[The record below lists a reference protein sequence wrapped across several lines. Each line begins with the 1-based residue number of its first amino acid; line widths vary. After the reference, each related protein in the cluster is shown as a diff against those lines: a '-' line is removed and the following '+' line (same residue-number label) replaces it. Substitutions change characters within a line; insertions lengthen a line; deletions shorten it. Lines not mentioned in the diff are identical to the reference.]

1 MTESTLP
8 PPPIARKEH
17 KETALH
23 GVVLA
28 DDYAWLRDKEN
39 PDVTAYLE
47 AENAYAEAV
56 MAPLAGL
63 REELYREMLSHIK
76 QTDVSVSYRD
86 GGWWYYSRTE
96 EGLQY
101 GIYCRKRGGPDGP
114 DADAA
119 EEVLLDGNEL
129 AKGHAFFSIG
139 DTDITDD
146 GRWLAYSTDT
156 TGFRQY
162 TLHIKDLATG
172 ETLQDQVERVGSVVW
187 AADNRTLFYT
197 VEDEQQ
203 KRQYQLWRHDLA
215 AKFAEDKL
223 VFEEDDER
231 FNVAAGRTRD
241 GQYIVVEAASHTTS
255 ESRVVAANDPSG
267 QFRIVAPREDE
278 HEYSLDHRNGLW
290 FIRTNDRGR
299 NFRLVT
305 APSETPGREHWTE
318 LIAHRDA
325 IMLEDVSLFAGFF
338 IACEREDGLPRLRL
352 WKFGGN
358 GPDATPSG
366 EIAFPEPAYSAHP
379 HINRIFDT
387 TTFRY
392 AYESLVTPESVYEF
406 DVARGTSTLLKQREI
421 PGGFDRTLYAS
432 ERIRATA
439 PDGVEVPVSI
449 VYRKDKF
456 AQREPQPAAPVS
468 SPAPN
473 PLYVYGYGS
482 YGYALPLG
490 FSSNRL
496 SLLDRGVVMAY
507 AHIRGGGDLGK
518 PWHDAGKML
527 VKRNTFTD
535 FIACVEHLTAA
546 GYGDPSRVAIEG
558 GSAGGL
564 LMGAVAN
571 MRPDLFRAVLSH
583 VPFVD
588 VMNTML
594 DASLPLTVP
603 EYEEWGD
610 PNQEEYFRYML
621 SYSPY
626 DNLHAASYPA
636 MLVKTSLHDS
646 QVMYWEPAKYMAK
659 LRTLNIG
666 GLPLLLVTNM
676 QAGHGGSS
684 GRYDYLKEIALDYA
698 FVLRELGI
706 V

>member
-8 PPPIARKEH
+8 TPPIAH
-17 KETALH
+17 KHHTEAQLH
-23 GVVLA
+23 GVLLA

-56 MAPLAGL
+56 MAPLTGL

-86 GGWWYYSRTE
+86 GEWWYYSRTE

-101 GIYCRKRGGPDGP
+101 GIYCRKRGGLAGP
-114 DADAA
+114 NADAA

-129 AKGHAFFSIG
+129 AKGQAFFAIG

-146 GRWLAYSTDT
+146 GRWLAYTTDT

-172 ETLQDQVERVGSVVW
+172 ETLADEVERVGTVVW
-187 AADNRTLFYT
+187 AADNCTLFYT

-203 KRQYQLWRHDLA
+203 KRQFQLWHHELGR
-215 AKFAEDKL
+215 KFAEDKL
-223 VFEEDDER
+223 VYQEDDER
-231 FNVAAGRTRD
+231 FNIAAGRTRD
-241 GQYIVVEAASHTTS
+241 GKYVVLEIASHTAS
-255 ESRVVAANDPSG
+255 EARVLKADDPAGAFS
-267 QFRIVAPREDE
+267 IIAPREDE

-305 APSETPGREHWTE
+305 APVETPGREHWTE
-318 LIAHRDA
+318 LIPHREQ
-325 IMLEDVSLFAGFF
+325 IMLEDVDLFAGFF
-338 IACEREDGLPRLRL
+338 FACERENGLPRLRL
-352 WKFGGN
+352 WKFADGG
-358 GPDATPSG
+358 PEAALSG

-379 HINRIFDT
+379 HVNRIFDA

-392 AYESLVTPESVYEF
+392 GYESLITPDSVYEF
-406 DVARGTSTLLKQREI
+406 DIASGVSTLLKQKQV

-432 ERIRATA
+432 ERIHATA
-439 PDGVEVPVSI
+439 ADGVKVPISI
-449 VYRKDKF
+449 VYRKDK
-456 AQREPQPAAPVS
+456 REAAK
-468 SPAPN
+468 N

-490 FSSNRL
+490 FGSNRL

-527 VKRNTFTD
+527 SKRNTFTD
-535 FIACVEHLTAA
+535 FIACVEHLATA
-546 GYGDPSRVAIEG
+546 GYGDPNRVAIEG

-564 LMGAVAN
+564 LMGAVTN
-571 MRPDLFRAVLSH
+571 MSPRLVRAVLSH

-610 PNQEEYFRYML
+610 PNQEEYFRTML

-626 DNLHAASYPA
+626 DNLRAAEYPA

-646 QVMYWEPAKYMAK
+646 QVMYWEPAKYVAK
-659 LRTLNIG
+659 LRTLNRG
-666 GLPLLLVTNM
+666 SHPLLLVTNM
-676 QAGHGGSS
+676 QAGHGGAS

-698 FVLRELGI
+698 FLLRELGI